1 MTTTKISHFSTYD
14 VLILADGLFPQK
26 EEIQKL
32 IIESSVVVCCDG
44 AAQKLLA
51 FGRMP
56 DYVVGDLDS
65 VTPELKKQYPERM
78 VHRPDQNSNDLT
90 KSVEFC
96 ISKGLRNIVIVG
108 ATGLREDHTLANIS
122 LLHHYTPL
130 ADNVVMVSD
139 FGIFTPISN
148 STVFLS
154 YKGQQV
160 SIFSLST
167 DCAISTVGL
176 KYLIE
181 NRSLNSWWEGT
192 LNESV
197 GEDFAI
203 VLHTPGRLIIY
214 QVY

>member
-1 MTTTKISHFSTYD
+1 MTTIKISQFAAYD

-65 VTPELKKQYPERM
+65 VTPELKKLYPERM

-96 ISKGLRNIVIVG
+96 ISKGLQKIIIVG

-122 LLHHYTPL
+122 LLHHYSPL
-130 ADNVVMVSD
+130 VDKVVMISD
-139 FGIFTPISN
+139 FGIFTPISK
-148 STVFLS
+148 SCEFLS
-154 YKGQQV
+154 FASQQV

-192 LNESV
+192 LNESL
-197 GEDFAI
+197 GDEFTI
-203 VLHTPGRLIIY
+203 QLHTSGRLIIY